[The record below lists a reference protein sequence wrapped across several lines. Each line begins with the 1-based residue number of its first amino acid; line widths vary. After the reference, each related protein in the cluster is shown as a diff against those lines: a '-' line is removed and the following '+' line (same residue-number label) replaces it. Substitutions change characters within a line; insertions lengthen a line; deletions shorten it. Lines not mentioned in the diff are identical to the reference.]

1 MQDNKLNQDKLNGD
15 LEKFINDKITN
26 SKIWVFCGILI
37 SVLLSQMLNLQAE
50 MYKIM
55 YIFKMKQIL
64 DKMSFLFIAIIIL
77 EIFLT
82 FFLYK
87 IIINKSKKII
97 KSSFVVYSLLTGLNL
112 SIFSSVIK
120 VLFQKNIG
128 ILPVILLIIS
138 LFLVIILIIFDSKKI
153 KKMIKI
159 KVLENNETEFLEKTR
174 FYVAAVLYTDI
185 VKILILLIISTMIL
199 I

>member
-1 MQDNKLNQDKLNGD
+1 MQNNKLNQDKLNGD

-159 KVLENNETEFLEKTR
+159 KVLEDNETEFLEKIR
-174 FYVAAVLYTDI
+174 FYAAAVLYTDI

>member
-1 MQDNKLNQDKLNGD
+1 MQDNKLNSDV
-15 LEKFINDKITN
+15 EKFINDEITN
-26 SKIWVFCGILI
+26 SKIWVFCGIMI
-37 SVLLSQMLNLQAE
+37 SVLLSQMLNLQTE
-50 MYKIM
+50 IYKIM
-55 YIFKMKQIL
+55 YIFKMRKVL

-112 SIFSSVIK
+112 SIFSSIIK

-128 ILPVILLIIS
+128 VLPVILLIIS

-153 KKMIKI
+153 KNMIKI
-159 KVLENNETEFLEKTR
+159 KVLENNETEFLEKIR
-174 FYVAAVLYTDI
+174 FYAAAVLYTDI
-185 VKILILLIISTMIL
+185 VKILIFLIISTVIL

>member
-15 LEKFINDKITN
+15 LEKFINDEITN
-26 SKIWVFCGILI
+26 SKIWVFCGIMI
-37 SVLLSQMLNLQAE
+37 SILLSQMLNLQVE

-55 YIFKMKQIL
+55 YIFKMKQVL

-159 KVLENNETEFLEKTR
+159 KVLEDNETEFLEKTR
-174 FYVAAVLYTDI
+174 FYVVAVLYTDI

>member
-1 MQDNKLNQDKLNGD
+1 LQNNKLNDD
-15 LEKFINDKITN
+15 VEKFINDEITN
-26 SKIWVFCGILI
+26 SKIWVFCGIMI
-37 SVLLSQMLNLQAE
+37 SILLSQMLNLQAE

-55 YIFKMKQIL
+55 YIFKMKQVL

-159 KVLENNETEFLEKTR
+159 KVLEDNETEFLEKIR

>member
-15 LEKFINDKITN
+15 LEKFINDEITN
-26 SKIWVFCGILI
+26 SKIWVFCGIMI
-37 SVLLSQMLNLQAE
+37 SILLSQMLNLQAE

-55 YIFKMKQIL
+55 YIFKMKQVL

-159 KVLENNETEFLEKTR
+159 KVLENNETEFLEKIR

>member
-1 MQDNKLNQDKLNGD
+1 MQNNKLNDD
-15 LEKFINDKITN
+15 VEKFINDEITN
-26 SKIWVFCGILI
+26 SKIWVFCGIMI
-37 SVLLSQMLNLQAE
+37 SILLSQMLNLQAE

-55 YIFKMKQIL
+55 YIFKMKQVL

-120 VLFQKNIG
+120 VVFQKNIG

-159 KVLENNETEFLEKTR
+159 KVLEDNETEFLEKTR

>member
-15 LEKFINDKITN
+15 LEKFINDEITN
-26 SKIWVFCGILI
+26 SKIWVFCGIMI
-37 SVLLSQMLNLQAE
+37 SILLSQMLNLQAE

-55 YIFKMKQIL
+55 YIFKMRQVL

-120 VLFQKNIG
+120 VLFHKNIG

-159 KVLENNETEFLEKTR
+159 KVLENNETEFLEKIR

>member
-15 LEKFINDKITN
+15 LEKFINDEITN
-26 SKIWVFCGILI
+26 SKIWVFFGIMI
-37 SVLLSQMLNLQAE
+37 SILLSQMLNLQAE

-159 KVLENNETEFLEKTR
+159 KVLEDNETEFLEKTR

>member
-1 MQDNKLNQDKLNGD
+1 MQNDKLNGD
-15 LEKFINDKITN
+15 LEKFINDEITN
-26 SKIWVFCGILI
+26 SKIWVFCGIMI
-37 SVLLSQMLNLQAE
+37 SILLSQMLNLQAE

-55 YIFKMKQIL
+55 YIFKMRQVL

-159 KVLENNETEFLEKTR
+159 KVLENNEIEFLEKIR

>member
-1 MQDNKLNQDKLNGD
+1 MQNNKLNGD
-15 LEKFINDKITN
+15 LEKFINDEITN
-26 SKIWVFCGILI
+26 SKIWVFCGIMI
-37 SVLLSQMLNLQAE
+37 SILLSQMLNLQAE

-64 DKMSFLFIAIIIL
+64 DKMSFLFIAKIIL

-159 KVLENNETEFLEKTR
+159 KVLENNETEFLEKIR

>member
-1 MQDNKLNQDKLNGD
+1 MQDNKLNSDV
-15 LEKFINDKITN
+15 EKFINDEITN
-26 SKIWVFCGILI
+26 SKIWMFCGIMI

-50 MYKIM
+50 IYKIM
-55 YIFKMKQIL
+55 YIFKMRKVL

-112 SIFSSVIK
+112 SIFSSIIK

-128 ILPVILLIIS
+128 VFPVILLIIS

-153 KKMIKI
+153 KNMIKI
-159 KVLENNETEFLEKTR
+159 KVLENNETEFLEKIR

-185 VKILILLIISTMIL
+185 VKILILLIISTIIL

>member
-1 MQDNKLNQDKLNGD
+1 MQNNKLNDD
-15 LEKFINDKITN
+15 VEKFINDEITN

-159 KVLENNETEFLEKTR
+159 KVLENNETEFLEKIR

>member
-1 MQDNKLNQDKLNGD
+1 MQNNKLNDD
-15 LEKFINDKITN
+15 VEKFINDEITN

-112 SIFSSVIK
+112 SIFSSIIK

-153 KKMIKI
+153 KNMIKI
-159 KVLENNETEFLEKTR
+159 KVLENNETEFLEKIR

>member
-15 LEKFINDKITN
+15 LEKFINDEITN
-26 SKIWVFCGILI
+26 SKIWVFCGIMI
-37 SVLLSQMLNLQAE
+37 SILLSQMLNLQAE

-128 ILPVILLIIS
+128 ILPAILLIIS

-159 KVLENNETEFLEKTR
+159 KVLEDNETEFLEKTR

>member
-1 MQDNKLNQDKLNGD
+1 MQDNKLNSDV
-15 LEKFINDKITN
+15 EKFINDEITN
-26 SKIWVFCGILI
+26 SKIWVFCGIMI

-50 MYKIM
+50 IYKIM
-55 YIFKMKQIL
+55 YIFKMRKVL

-112 SIFSSVIK
+112 SIFSSIIK

-128 ILPVILLIIS
+128 VLPVILLIIS

-153 KKMIKI
+153 KNMIKI
-159 KVLENNETEFLEKTR
+159 KVLENNETEFLEKIR
-174 FYVAAVLYTDI
+174 FYAAAVLYTGI
-185 VKILILLIISTMIL
+185 VKILIFLIISTMIL

>member
-15 LEKFINDKITN
+15 LEKFINDEVTN
-26 SKIWVFCGILI
+26 SKIWVFCGIMI
-37 SVLLSQMLNLQAE
+37 SILLSQMLNLQAE

-55 YIFKMKQIL
+55 YIFKMNQVL

-159 KVLENNETEFLEKTR
+159 KVLENNETEFLEKIR

-185 VKILILLIISTMIL
+185 VKILILLIISTIIL

>member
-1 MQDNKLNQDKLNGD
+1 MQDNKLNSDV
-15 LEKFINDKITN
+15 EKFINDEITN
-26 SKIWVFCGILI
+26 SKIWMFCGIMI

-50 MYKIM
+50 IYKIM
-55 YIFKMKQIL
+55 YIFKMRKVL

-112 SIFSSVIK
+112 SIFSSIIK

-128 ILPVILLIIS
+128 VFPVILLIIS

-159 KVLENNETEFLEKTR
+159 KVLEDNETEFLEKIR

-185 VKILILLIISTMIL
+185 VKILILLIISTIIL

>member
-1 MQDNKLNQDKLNGD
+1 MQDNKLNSDV
-15 LEKFINDKITN
+15 EKFINDEITN
-26 SKIWVFCGILI
+26 SKIWVFCGIMI

-50 MYKIM
+50 IYKIM
-55 YIFKMKQIL
+55 YIFKMRKVL

-112 SIFSSVIK
+112 SIFSSIIK

-128 ILPVILLIIS
+128 VLPVILLIIS
-138 LFLVIILIIFDSKKI
+138 LFLVIILTIFDSKKI
-153 KKMIKI
+153 KNMIKI
-159 KVLENNETEFLEKTR
+159 KVLENNETEFLEKIR
-174 FYVAAVLYTDI
+174 FYAAAVLYTDI
-185 VKILILLIISTMIL
+185 VKILIFLIISTMIL

>member
-1 MQDNKLNQDKLNGD
+1 MQDNKLNSDV
-15 LEKFINDKITN
+15 EKFINDEITN
-26 SKIWVFCGILI
+26 SKIWVFCGIMI

-50 MYKIM
+50 IYKIM
-55 YIFKMKQIL
+55 YIFKMRKVL

-112 SIFSSVIK
+112 SIFSSIVK

-128 ILPVILLIIS
+128 VLPVILLIIS

-153 KKMIKI
+153 KNMIKI
-159 KVLENNETEFLEKTR
+159 KVLENNETEFLEKIR

-185 VKILILLIISTMIL
+185 VKILILLIIGTIIL

>member
-1 MQDNKLNQDKLNGD
+1 MQDNKLNSDV
-15 LEKFINDKITN
+15 EKFINDEITN
-26 SKIWVFCGILI
+26 SKIWVFCGIMI

-55 YIFKMKQIL
+55 YIFKMKQVL
-64 DKMSFLFIAIIIL
+64 DKMSFLFIAVIVL

-128 ILPVILLIIS
+128 ALPVILLIIS
-138 LFLVIILIIFDSKKI
+138 LFLVIILIIFDSKKV
-153 KKMIKI
+153 KNMIKI
-159 KVLENNETEFLEKTR
+159 KVLENNETEFLEKIR

>member
-1 MQDNKLNQDKLNGD
+1 MQDNKLNGD
-15 LEKFINDKITN
+15 LEKFINDEITN
-26 SKIWVFCGILI
+26 SKIWVFCGIMI
-37 SVLLSQMLNLQAE
+37 SILLSQMLNLQAE

-55 YIFKMKQIL
+55 YIFKMRQVL

-159 KVLENNETEFLEKTR
+159 KVLEDNETEFLEKIR

>member
-1 MQDNKLNQDKLNGD
+1 MQNNKLNDD
-15 LEKFINDKITN
+15 VEKFINDEITN
-26 SKIWVFCGILI
+26 SKIWVFCGIMI
-37 SVLLSQMLNLQAE
+37 SILLSQMLNLQAE
-50 MYKIM
+50 MYKII
-55 YIFKMKQIL
+55 YIFKMKQVL

-159 KVLENNETEFLEKTR
+159 KVLEDNETEFLEKTR